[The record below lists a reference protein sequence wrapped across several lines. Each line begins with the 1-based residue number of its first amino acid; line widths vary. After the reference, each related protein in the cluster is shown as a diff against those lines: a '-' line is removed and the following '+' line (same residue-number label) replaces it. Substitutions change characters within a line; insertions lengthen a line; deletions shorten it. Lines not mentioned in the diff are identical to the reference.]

1 MLTVSLSGKKI
12 KSVILSVILILILLG
27 TALFL
32 FYIREKDKVFLSD
45 KNDVLSFL
53 ETLGYDTESISEE
66 EIIIP
71 KIWNETYENYNLLQK
86 EQGFDLHYMRGK
98 TAVKYTAI
106 SGDNEIT
113 ILVSDGVLIGGDVFC
128 YENREQG
135 AIRNAQCAI
144 IFSKR

>member
-1 MLTVSLSGKKI
+1 M
-12 KSVILSVILILILLG
+12 
-27 TALFL
+27 
-32 FYIREKDKVFLSD
+32 
-45 KNDVLSFL
+45 
-53 ETLGYDTESISEE
+53 
-66 EIIIP
+66 
-71 KIWNETYENYNLLQK
+71 QK

-113 ILVSDGVLIGGDVFC
+113 ILVSDGGLIGADVFC

-135 AIRNAQCAI
+135 AIRNAQFAI

>member
-12 KSVILSVILILILLG
+12 KSVILSVILISILFMTTFL
-27 TALFL
+27 L

-71 KIWNETYENYNLLQK
+71 KIWN
-86 EQGFDLHYMRGK
+86 
-98 TAVKYTAI
+98 
-106 SGDNEIT
+106 
-113 ILVSDGVLIGGDVFC
+113 
-128 YENREQG
+128 
-135 AIRNAQCAI
+135 
-144 IFSKR
+144 